1 MITAI
6 LVGFIAAIAA
16 PYIHRATP
24 RYSGYILTL
33 IPLMIFAYLFTFIP
47 EVAGAQVVNTRYNW
61 FPGLDIHIGFLLDG
75 LSLTFAFIISGI
87 GALIVFYGSSY
98 LKGHKKLG
106 RFYGY
111 LFFFMAS
118 MLGVVTSDNLITI
131 FIFWEL
137 TSISSYLLIGF
148 NHESEKA
155 RNAALQA
162 LLVTGGGGLALLTGM
177 IIMGLAGGSFNISD
191 LLSQS
196 TVIIGH
202 ELYFALLFL
211 IFWGTFSKSAQFP
224 FHFWLP
230 SAMEAPTPV
239 SAYLH
244 SATMVKAGVYLLAR
258 LNPILGG
265 TDAWNYTLL
274 LFGGITM
281 ILGAVQAL
289 GQTDLKRVLAYTTV
303 SALGILVFLIGI
315 GTQTAITAAIIFL
328 VIHAL
333 YKGSLF
339 LVAGAIDHET
349 GTRDV
354 RMLGGLGK
362 KLPYITAAAVLAALS
377 YAGLPPLIGFIG
389 KEMIYE
395 STLHSEWLP
404 ILLTTIAVVVN
415 MLLVATAIIVG
426 IKPFTGSLKETPKHP
441 HPSPFKLW
449 FPPLLLASLGLLFG
463 VFPGLLSET
472 IIAPAANVSMNM
484 IFSAKLHLWHGLTL
498 SLLLS
503 IITLAG
509 GLFLFYIRGIGRRLN
524 NYLMLH
530 TEFLMESV
538 YYKVLDKMVKFAKWQ
553 TNLFQNG
560 YLRHYILWLI
570 TTLIVIGSLSLLR
583 FVDLSVI
590 SLKINHIYI
599 YEVLIVVVLLLA
611 AIFAIRSKSVLGA
624 VASIGIT
631 GYGVALIF
639 VFYGA
644 PDLALTQFSI
654 ETLTVILLVLVVYKI
669 PRFASYSSKSTKI
682 RDAIISIAAG
692 SFITI
697 VLLIVL
703 SSEQPETISQYFLD
717 NSYLLAHGRNVV
729 NVILVDF
736 RALDTM
742 GEITVLSIAAIGVI
756 TLLKLRMGKE
766 KKDAVNVKSKKQ

>member
-1 MITAI
+1 MITVI
-6 LVGFIAAIAA
+6 LAGFIAAVAA
-16 PYIHRATP
+16 PYIHKAAP
-24 RYSGYILTL
+24 RLTGYILTL
-33 IPLMIFAYLFTFIP
+33 VPLSIFAYLGSYIP
-47 EVAGAQVVNTRYNW
+47 AISTGEVISSHFKW
-61 FPGLDIHIGFLLDG
+61 FPEQEIHIGFLIDG
-75 LSLTFAFIISGI
+75 LSLTFALIISGI
-87 GALIVFYGSSY
+87 GALIIFYGSSY
-98 LKGHKKLG
+98 LNHHKKLG

-111 LFFFMAS
+111 TFFFMAS
-118 MLGVVTSDNLITI
+118 MLGVVLSDNLITL

-162 LLVTGGGGLALLTGM
+162 LLVTGGGGLALLAGM
-177 IIMGLAGGSFNISD
+177 IIMGFAGGSFNISE

-196 TVIIGH
+196 NAVVSH
-202 ELYFALLFL
+202 NLYFAMLFL
-211 IFWGTFSKSAQFP
+211 IFWGAFSKSAQFP

-258 LNPILGG
+258 LNPVIGG
-265 TDAWNYTLL
+265 TEPWTYTLL
-274 LFGGITM
+274 IFGGITM
-281 ILGAVQAL
+281 VLGAIQAL
-289 GQTDLKRVLAYTTV
+289 GQTDLKRILAYTTV

-315 GTQTAITAAIIFL
+315 GTQVAITSAIIFL

-339 LVAGAIDHET
+339 LVAGTIDHET

-354 RMLGGLGK
+354 RLLGGLGK
-362 KLPYITAAAVLAALS
+362 KLPYVMIAAVLAALS
-377 YAGLPPLIGFIG
+377 YAGLPPLLGFIG

-395 STLHSEWLP
+395 STLHGEGVT
-404 ILLTTIAVVVN
+404 ILLTIIAVLVN

-426 IKPFTGSLKETPKHP
+426 IKPFFGPLKETPKHP
-441 HPSPFKLW
+441 HHAPFRLW
-449 FPPLLLASLGLLFG
+449 FPPMLLASLGLIFG
-463 VFPGLLSET
+463 IFPSLLSET
-472 IIAPAANVSMNM
+472 IIAPAANASMGT
-484 IFSAKLHLWHGLTL
+484 IFTANLHLWHGFNL

-503 IITLAG
+503 VLTLLG
-509 GLFLFYIRGIGRRLN
+509 GFFFFYIRSIGRHIN
-524 NYLMLH
+524 NFYTSH
-530 TEFLMESV
+530 SEYLMESV
-538 YYKVLDKMVKFAKWQ
+538 YYNVIDKMVKFASWQ
-553 TNLFQNG
+553 TRFFQNG
-560 YLRHYILWLI
+560 YLRHYIYWMM
-570 TTLIVIGSLSLLR
+570 TTVLVIGFLSLFS
-583 FVDLSVI
+583 FVDLNVI
-590 SLKINHIYI
+590 SLTIHQIYL
-599 YEVLIVVVLLLA
+599 YEILIVVVLLLA
-611 AIFAIRSKSVLGA
+611 AFFAIKSKSVLGA

-654 ETLTVILLVLVVYKI
+654 ETLTVVLLVLIAYKI

-682 RDAIISIAAG
+682 RDAIISISVG
-692 SFITI
+692 SFITVI
-697 VLLIVL
+697 LLVLL
-703 SSEQPETISQYFLD
+703 SSEPPETISHYFLD

-742 GEITVLSIAAIGVI
+742 GEITVLSIAAVGVI
-756 TLLKLRMGKE
+756 TLLKLRMGRE
-766 KKDAVNVKSKKQ
+766 KKDALLKDKQN